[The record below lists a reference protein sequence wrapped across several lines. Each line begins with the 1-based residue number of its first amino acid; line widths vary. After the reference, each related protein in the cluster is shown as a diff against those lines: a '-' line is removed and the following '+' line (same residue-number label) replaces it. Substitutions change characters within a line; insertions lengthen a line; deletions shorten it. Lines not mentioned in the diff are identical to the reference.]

1 MPYRPKEI
9 ETVYWTP
16 AKAAKKFA
24 TKQSHLRFIES
35 ELGFDVQQIPLR
47 TDWTIR
53 RYTKKEME
61 IIGKVIHAN
70 NLTIPLQVIKRY
82 GVGNLDKIIEFF
94 TGLEK

>member
-1 MPYRPKEI
+1 MPIKETI

-24 TKQSHLRFIES
+24 TTQSHLRVIEKT
-35 ELGFDVQQIPLR
+35 LGVDVYQKPLR
-47 TDWTIR
+47 KDWTIR
-53 RYTKKEME
+53 SYTKKEIE

-70 NLTIPLQVIKRY
+70 NLGIPLQVIKRY